1 MEKEK
6 SSKNYTIIG
15 IIIAIVFIIG
25 IGFAM
30 NINYSNKE
38 VKLANQFNMEMKNR
52 EATFDNMFKVVNQ
65 IAQVAEKYKES
76 FKDIYVH
83 ITSERYSKDDGVLMK
98 WIQESNPNFDS
109 KQYDRLSSAI
119 EIKRQ
124 EFLMVQRKL
133 MDIESQH
140 NNLLDMIPSSWF
152 LSGKQRLEYKVI
164 SSTHSKQVMESGVED
179 DIDLFN

>member
-1 MEKEK
+1 
-6 SSKNYTIIG
+6 
-15 IIIAIVFIIG
+15 
-25 IGFAM
+25 
-30 NINYSNKE
+30 
-38 VKLANQFNMEMKNR
+38 
-52 EATFDNMFKVVNQ
+52 
-65 IAQVAEKYKES
+65 
-76 FKDIYVH
+76 
-83 ITSERYSKDDGVLMK
+83 MK

-109 KQYDRLSSAI
+109 KLYDKLASEI

-133 MDIESQH
+133 MDIENQH

-164 SSTHSKQVMESGVED
+164 SSTRSKQVMETGVED

>member
-38 VKLANQFNMEMKNR
+38 VKPTNQFNMEMKNR
-52 EATFDNMFKVVNQ
+52 EATFDNM
-65 IAQVAEKYKES
+65 

-109 KQYDRLSSAI
+109 KLYDKLASEI

-133 MDIESQH
+133 MDIENQH

-164 SSTHSKQVMESGVED
+164 SSTHSKQVMETGVED